1 MLTSKIYKAIVLFL
15 GAILLGVTGYSYMF
29 GFSLIDGLYMTIITI
44 TTVGFSEVNPLN
56 DASKLFTV
64 FLILISISI
73 YGYVV
78 TVVSEFF
85 SNSTLMEELKKKK
98 MLKKISEL
106 EGHTIVC
113 GYGRNGRQAV
123 AKLNNFKKSCVV
135 IEKSTELL
143 KEIEEQGFYFVEGDA
158 TDDDS
163 LLEAGVKNAE
173 NLITALPSD
182 ADNLYVV
189 ISGRQLNT
197 KLNIVSRANTEPT
210 QKKLKIAGADNVIMP
225 DKLGGE
231 HMASLVVTPDLVEFV
246 NRISLDGESYANLEE
261 IAVEDLP
268 DKYLM
273 KSIRD
278 LDLRRRT
285 GCNVIGFVTGEG
297 DYIINPSSEMVLKPK
312 SNLILLGRPDQIAKI
327 REVF

>member
-1 MLTSKIYKAIVLFL
+1 MTSRIYKAVFLFL
-15 GAILLGVTGYSYMF
+15 SAIIVGVFGYTYVF
-29 GFSLIDGLYMTIITI
+29 DFPLIDGLYMTIITI
-44 TTVGFSEVNPLN
+44 TTVGFSEVHPLT
-56 DASKLFTV
+56 DGGKLFTV

-78 TVVSEFF
+78 TVVSEYL
-85 SNSTLMEELKKKK
+85 SNSTLMEALKTNKI
-98 MLKKISEL
+98 LKKINAL

-113 GYGRNGRQAV
+113 GYGRNGRQA
-123 AKLNNFKKSCVV
+123 ASKLKKFKKSCVV
-135 IEKSTELL
+135 IEKSPELL
-143 KEIEEQGFYFVEGDA
+143 KEIEEEGFLFIDGDA
-158 TDDDS
+158 TDDES
-163 LLEAGVKNAE
+163 LLKAGVENAQ

-189 ISGRQLNT
+189 LSSRQLNEKMT
-197 KLNIVSRANTEPT
+197 IVSRATNEST

-246 NRISLDGESYANLEE
+246 NRISLDGENSANLEE

-268 DKYLM
+268 KEYLL

-278 LDLRRRT
+278 LDLRRKT
-285 GCNVIGFVTGEG
+285 GCSVIGFVTGEG
-297 DYIINPSSEMVLKPK
+297 DYIINPSSDMILKAK
-312 SNLILLGRPDQIAKI
+312 SNLILLGSPDQILKLK
-327 REVF
+327 ELF

>member
-1 MLTSKIYKAIVLFL
+1 MSSRIYKAVILFL
-15 GAILLGVTGYSYMF
+15 GAIFIGVFGYTYF
-29 GFSLIDGLYMTIITI
+29 FDFSFVDGLYMTIITI
-44 TTVGFSEVNPLN
+44 TTVGFSEVNPLS
-56 DASKLFTV
+56 DEGKLFTI
-64 FLILISISI
+64 FLILTSISI

-78 TVVSEFF
+78 TVVSEFL
-85 SNSTLMEELKKKK
+85 SNSNLMEELKKNK
-98 MLKKISEL
+98 MLKKINAL

-135 IEKSTELL
+135 IERSPDLL
-143 KEIEEQGFYFVEGDA
+143 KEIEEQGFLFIEGDA
-158 TDDDS
+158 TDDNS
-163 LLEAGVKNAE
+163 LLEAGVENAE

-189 ISGRQLNT
+189 LSARQLSS
-197 KLNIVSRANTEPT
+197 KLNIVSRANNESS

-225 DKLGGE
+225 DKLGGD

-261 IAVEDLP
+261 ISVEDLP
-268 DKYLM
+268 EKYLM
-273 KSIRD
+273 KSIRE
-278 LDLRRRT
+278 LDLRRTT
-285 GCNVIGFVTGEG
+285 GCSVIGFITGKGE
-297 DYIINPSSEMVLKPK
+297 YIINPSSDMILEPK

-327 REVF
+327 KKLF